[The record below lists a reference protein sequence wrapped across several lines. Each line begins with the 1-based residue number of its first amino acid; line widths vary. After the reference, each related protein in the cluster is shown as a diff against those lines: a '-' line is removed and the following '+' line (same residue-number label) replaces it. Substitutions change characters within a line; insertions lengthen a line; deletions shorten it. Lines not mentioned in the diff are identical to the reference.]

1 MPNFQTYEHC
11 ESNIIYENKK
21 NHLINFFQKLVDDMS
36 EYEVCH
42 ISGRDAMMDIDG
54 MWQVATANM
63 SAANKL
69 ATAKQ
74 RAHLK

>member
-42 ISGRDAMMDIDG
+42 ISGRDAMMDIFIECG
-54 MWQVATANM
+54 RWQRQICQQQT
-63 SAANKL
+63 SW
-69 ATAKQ
+69 Q
-74 RAHLK
+74 RQNNELI